1 MSKSPHLR
9 EILGVADDLAFRSS
23 SPLSSLRCL
32 KASFMVVVVVVV
44 VVFGVQGIEDASRGE
59 IQEAEGVMLP
69 LGFGS
74 RLVRPDSDGSGD
86 P

>member
-1 MSKSPHLR
+1 MS
-9 EILGVADDLAFRSS
+9 
-23 SPLSSLRCL
+23 L
-32 KASFMVVVVVVV
+32 KVSFMGVVVVVVV
-44 VVFGVQGIEDASRGE
+44 IFGVHGIEDASRGE
-59 IQEAEGVMLP
+59 IQDAEGVILP